1 MCGGQHK
8 TAVISLIIG
17 AIFSY
22 ILVIVFNALSSR
34 GDGVLF
40 LSNQANLSDKYYLEI
55 TPAGWTF
62 SIWGFIYAWQALWL
76 LYSFILIFRKTP
88 LGPAYLYPQVLPCSF
103 LAVYILNMFLNIG
116 WLFLFD
122 REIIEAA
129 LADIFMMSVTLYICL
144 FLTYRAFDQNV
155 VQLIKEGRRYDIWFI
170 RILVHN
176 GLAIYATWVSIAT
189 LLNLAHTL
197 TYRSAH
203 DIGQNIASTISLAVL
218 SAEILVF
225 YISDLVFLDR
235 YARYTV
241 TPYLVL
247 VVALSG
253 CISKNYVA
261 GARNS
266 IYLAVLL
273 AVAATMT
280 VVKLVALIYR
290 HITQGINVN
299 NVV

>member
-1 MCGGQHK
+1 MCRGQNK
-8 TAVISLIIG
+8 TAIIPLIIG
-17 AIFSY
+17 AIVSY
-22 ILVIVFNALSSR
+22 ILVIVFNALSAR

-62 SIWGFIYAWQALWL
+62 SIWGFIYTWQALWL
-76 LYSFILIFRKTP
+76 LYSFILLFRKTP
-88 LGPAYLYPQVLPCSF
+88 IGPAYLNPEVVPSSL
-103 LAVYILNMFLNIG
+103 LAVYILNMLLNIG

-122 REIIEAA
+122 REIIQAA

-144 FLTYRAFDQNV
+144 FLSYRAFDKHV
-155 VQLIKEGRRYDIWFI
+155 IQLLKEGRRYDIWFI
-170 RILVHN
+170 RILLHN
-176 GLAIYATWVSIAT
+176 GLGIYATWITIAT

-203 DIGQNIASTISLAVL
+203 DISQDVASTVSLAVL

-225 YISDLVFLDR
+225 YITDLVVLDR
-235 YARYTV
+235 YTRYTV

-253 CISKNYVA
+253 SFSKNWVA
-261 GARNS
+261 GARNP
-266 IYLAVLL
+266 IYIAVLL
-273 AVAATMT
+273 ALAATMT
-280 VVKLVALIYR
+280 IVKLVAMIYR
-290 HITQGINVN
+290 HITQGIQAINIA
-299 NVV
+299 